1 MSVIAHNIIA
11 IILICVSKGRGRA
24 RGPVVPCVVGCPS
37 PPRPCGSLCVFHVL
51 WVIAPAPPRLLR
63 QEAWWE
69 GGGIPW
75 GTSTVTW
82 MTCACLLSAGGG
94 GGHTIIPCGGG
105 GGGGLRRGDA
115 APYLHTQSPRRREHV
130 GGSSCS
136 TNHASPT
143 IHASHQNTLQVGNQE
158 AQVVQP
164 ESEQTKP
171 RHTMKPP
178 KPQGESTTLQFAGP
192 HIFRSAISPHLILWP
207 KTPKTR
213 PLSQGSRGR
222 RCLRISGPRGA
233 EVDGGV
239 PGLVGSFGLR
249 FTCLGVGGSM
259 V

>member
-94 GGHTIIPCGGG
+94 GGAYHAGGG
-105 GGGGLRRGDA
+105 GGRPATRRRGTISA
-115 APYLHTQSPRRREHV
+115 YSESQAKGTCWGFFMLHKPCQSHHSRFPPKHTPS
-130 GGSSCS
+130 GQPGSSSC
-136 TNHASPT
+136 TA
-143 IHASHQNTLQVGNQE
+143 
-158 AQVVQP
+158 
-164 ESEQTKP
+164 
-171 RHTMKPP
+171 
-178 KPQGESTTLQFAGP
+178 GE
-192 HIFRSAISPHLILWP
+192 
-207 KTPKTR
+207 
-213 PLSQGSRGR
+213 
-222 RCLRISGPRGA
+222 
-233 EVDGGV
+233 
-239 PGLVGSFGLR
+239 
-249 FTCLGVGGSM
+249 
-259 V
+259 

>member
-37 PPRPCGSLCVFHVL
+37 PPRPCG
-51 WVIAPAPPRLLR
+51 
-63 QEAWWE
+63 
-69 GGGIPW
+69 
-75 GTSTVTW
+75 
-82 MTCACLLSAGGG
+82 
-94 GGHTIIPCGGG
+94 
-105 GGGGLRRGDA
+105 
-115 APYLHTQSPRRREHV
+115 
-130 GGSSCS
+130 CS

-249 FTCLGVGGSM
+249 FTFLGVGGSM